1 MSTALPSPV
10 ARAAAQASSA
20 GRGPTALAVLAKEA
34 VSDDTVALTLAAPD
48 GSRLPDWS
56 PGAHVDLHLGEGR
69 IRQYSLCGD
78 RWDPTTYRVGV
89 KLDPAGRGGSR
100 YVHERLRVGDVVP
113 FGGPRNTFRM
123 HPAGSY
129 LFLGAGIGITPMLP
143 MIDQAVRLGVPW
155 RCVAFGRTRASMP
168 FLDELPAHGGNVE
181 FHETSV
187 VGHGDLRETIGELD
201 GTTGVYACGPERFL
215 TPLLELEPALEL
227 PAGGLRVEHFT
238 ADAGAALADG
248 TSFELELAR
257 SGRVLEVAP
266 GRTVLDALR
275 ADGHGVLASCEQG
288 LCGTC
293 ETDVLAGT
301 PDHRD
306 SVLAPHERAAGD
318 CLMVCVSRSRTPRL
332 TIDL

>member
-1 MSTALPSPV
+1 MSTPLPSPA
-10 ARAAAQASSA
+10 ARSA
-20 GRGPTALAVLAKEA
+20 GCGHTGLVVVAKEA

-48 GSRLPDWS
+48 GARLPDWS
-56 PGAHVDLHLGEGR
+56 PGAHLDLHLGEGR

-89 KLDPAGRGGSR
+89 KLDPTGRGGSR
-100 YVHERLRVGDVVP
+100 YVHEQLRVGDVVP

-123 HPAGSY
+123 HPAASY

-168 FLDELPAHGGNVE
+168 FLDELLAHGGNVE
-181 FHETSV
+181 FHETSA
-187 VGHGDLRETIGELD
+187 VGHGDLREIIGALD
-201 GTTGVYACGPERFL
+201 GTTGTYACGPERFL
-215 TPLLELEPALEL
+215 VRVLELEPELDL
-227 PAGGLRVEHFT
+227 PAGGLHVEHFT
-238 ADAGAALADG
+238 ADAGAALTDG

-266 GRTVLDALR
+266 DRTILDALR